1 MDSSALLMTAA
12 SGLEKLM
19 VPRTTSS
26 SNIKDSSVAQ
36 ISAAI
41 YYKAAVVSKLSSN
54 TAFQQ
59 KFRTVLCDQIGID
72 FGNYIDSQARTKP
85 KSLHHVYEWNKTGNP
100 DARLFKLIDFGQ
112 NKLSFKIKYEFLE
125 SKTNVP
131 SKRINKKYKF
141 PNKAYVMENGIPV
154 TISPRAAKRLVFEV
168 NGYTVFMPKGA
179 SVTVSKP
186 GGGKATGQFKIAYA
200 RFFTGQLVNESIRRS
215 GFQNIFNRSM
225 NQALKVPAGI
235 KKVQYSFSANT
246 IRSQADSAL
255 QQAFGGALA

>member
-1 MDSSALLMTAA
+1 MDSSALLITAA

-19 VPRTTSS
+19 ASKTTPSS
-26 SNIKDSSVAQ
+26 TIKDSSVAQ

-41 YYKAAVVSKLSSN
+41 YYKASVMSKLSSN
-54 TAFQQ
+54 TAFQE
-59 KFRTVLCDQIGID
+59 KFRRVLCDQIGID
-72 FGNYIDSQARTKP
+72 FGNYVDAQARTKP
-85 KSLHHVYEWNKTGNP
+85 KSLHHVYEWNRVGNSGS
-100 DARLFKLIDFGQ
+100 RLFKLIDFGQ
-112 NKLSFKIKYEFLE
+112 NRLSFKIKYEFLE

-131 SKRINKKYKF
+131 SEKINKKYKF
-141 PNKAYVMENGIPV
+141 PNKAYVMESGMPV
-154 TISPRAAKRLVFEV
+154 TISPKAAKRLVFEV

-186 GGGKATGQFKIAYA
+186 GGGKATGQFRLAYA

-225 NQALKVPAGI
+225 NEALKVPVGI
-235 KKVQYSFSANT
+235 KKVQYSFSPNT

-255 QQAFGGALA
+255 QQAFGGSLI